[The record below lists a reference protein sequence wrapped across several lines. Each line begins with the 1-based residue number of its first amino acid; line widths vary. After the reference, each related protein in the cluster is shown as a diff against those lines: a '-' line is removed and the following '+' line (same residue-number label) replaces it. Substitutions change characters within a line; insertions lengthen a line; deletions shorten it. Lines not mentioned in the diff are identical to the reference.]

1 MPTGNDSSDTTEP
14 EFPSDGTNPFEGKSP
29 SPAESNSSPQEGSS
43 GAEGGQQRAEQPDT
57 TGGDTGAEPAKGAQP
72 QSESEA
78 QPSVGDEADTTVEEP
93 TPGDEARRD
102 GESTDSRPEDSGADE
117 ADTEAAEDEAAESEA
132 DEDTPEGE
140 PEEEAD
146 LDVPF
151 QYHGTEPDGEEY
163 EDFVF
168 ISEVDPD
175 QRYEDVED
183 LVNGVENQ
191 IQHIDRQHNQIQ
203 TLQSQLAEARAEQEG
218 EVAEMRAKLS
228 IYEDELGEDQI
239 VEALADRHMPD
250 KFQGL
255 SKEEVPADEQE
266 EYIRARTKAE
276 IQAEDEL
283 EEAEA
288 ARTEAQEEAKSRQER
303 VQGAIEEANDFLE
316 RLDHED
322 LGLEQEEAERYAAEA
337 LSQMAPEDTE
347 MNHLDLAHRV
357 LVMPELLPE
366 AADFSKE
373 EAQLVADGLVE
384 AVGATA
390 RELKRQEM
398 QSRTSKIQTKQS
410 RSRSRADD
418 PEPASSE
425 SARRQPG
432 KPKETFMNA

>member
-29 SPAESNSSPQEGSS
+29 SPAESNAPSEG

-57 TGGDTGAEPAKGAQP
+57 TGGDTGAEPAKGAQA

-78 QPSVGDEADTTVEEP
+78 QPSVGNEADTTAEEP

-102 GESTDSRPEDSGADE
+102 GESTDSRPEEGDADE
-117 ADTEAAEDEAAESEA
+117 ADTEAAEDA
-132 DEDTPEGE
+132 PEGE
-140 PEEEAD
+140 PEEEAG

-151 QYHGTEPDGEEY
+151 KYHGTEPGGEEY
-163 EDFVF
+163 EDYVF

-203 TLQSQLAEARAEQEG
+203 TLQSQLAEARAGQEG

-228 IYEDELGEDQI
+228 IYEDELGEDRI

-357 LVMPELLPE
+357 LVMPELLPD

-373 EAQLVADGLVE
+373 EARLVADGLVE
-384 AVGATA
+384 AVGAKA

-398 QSRTSKIQTKQS
+398 QSRTSKIRTKQS

-418 PEPASSE
+418 PEPSSSE